1 MSFWTR
7 RIRTRNFTLYI
18 MCNLFIRSNNKFAF
32 FLSGQNKILVWEL
45 KKQCK
50 KVVFIRKINLQLLE
64 NEQTHFCKENFSLVV
79 SRLDFWSHEQDLNPK
94 HKLLYHFYLSGMLPS
109 PIIMGAIIDKTC
121 TLWQMECGEQ
131 SNCILYDLDL
141 MRKYVMSFTASIMI
155 IGTVYILGQ

>member
-1 MSFWTR
+1 M
-7 RIRTRNFTLYI
+7 
-18 MCNLFIRSNNKFAF
+18 
-32 FLSGQNKILVWEL
+32 
-45 KKQCK
+45 
-50 KVVFIRKINLQLLE
+50 FIRKINLLLLK
-64 NEQTHFCKENFSLVV
+64 NKQTHFCEENFGLVV

-94 HKLLYHFYLSGMLPS
+94 PKLLYNFSGMLPS